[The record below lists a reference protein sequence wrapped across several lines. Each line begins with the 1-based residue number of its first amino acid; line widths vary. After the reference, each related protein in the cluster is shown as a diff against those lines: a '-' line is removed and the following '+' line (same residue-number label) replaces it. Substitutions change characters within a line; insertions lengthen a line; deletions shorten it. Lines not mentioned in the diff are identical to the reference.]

1 MGKRGR
7 RKSNLRLD
15 SYSNENKYNDVLVNY
30 NPINEEYIN
39 IKNYIIYNFIEPL
52 KNKNFVDV
60 QNNFY
65 NFEYIQAKLDTFDV
79 PKLASEIDLLKQ
91 IIIVMKAAVETRFVI
106 DKNRK
111 KMYGDIKM
119 NTLFKDTSRIVLMA
133 KYEVYNAIYGNPK
146 LNSIETQYDRKKL
159 KKIQDILNNT
169 PGITIKNI
177 KRILNENNDL

>member
-1 MGKRGR
+1 M
-7 RKSNLRLD
+7 
-15 SYSNENKYNDVLVNY
+15 VNY

-52 KNKNFVDV
+52 KNKDFVDV

-65 NFEYIQAKLDTFDV
+65 NFEYIEAKSNSFDV

-91 IIIVMKAAVETRFVI
+91 VVSVMKAAVETRFII

-111 KMYGDIKM
+111 KMYGDVNI
-119 NTLFKDTSRIVLMA
+119 NVLFKDTSRIILMA

-146 LNSIETQYDRKKL
+146 LNPIKKKFDL
-159 KKIQDILNNT
+159 SKLEKIQKILNDT

-177 KRILNENNDL
+177 KRILNNQNEL

>member
-15 SYSNENKYNDVLVNY
+15 SYSSENKYKDVLVNY

-52 KNKNFVDV
+52 KNKDFVDV

-65 NFEYIQAKLDTFDV
+65 NFEYIQAKLDSFDV
-79 PKLASEIDLLKQ
+79 PKLASEINLLKQ
-91 IIIVMKAAVETRFVI
+91 VVIVMKSAVETRFVI

-111 KMYGDIKM
+111 KKQLD
-119 NTLFKDTSRIVLMA
+119 
-133 KYEVYNAIYGNPK
+133 
-146 LNSIETQYDRKKL
+146 
-159 KKIQDILNNT
+159 
-169 PGITIKNI
+169 
-177 KRILNENNDL
+177 